1 MEWHQDDILYNP
13 TPQIEVILTISNT
26 SDCITIWKEGEEMRN
41 EIETKPNSVI
51 ILKAGTDGPEHSV
64 SSLKHGSRMILKFV
78 YAEDRSVFLNDA
90 RMNTMQF
97 VSKKNRKKRFKWKK

>member
-51 ILKAGTDGPEHSV
+51 ILKAGQNIPFR
-64 SSLKHGSRMILKFV
+64 L
-78 YAEDRSVFLNDA
+78 
-90 RMNTMQF
+90 
-97 VSKKNRKKRFKWKK
+97 